1 MIIEFDKSFEKSL
14 DKIKN
19 KSLFP
24 RIEKIIL
31 EFEKSKSLTIPLEV
45 TAPARKQLHSAFNV
59 RNEDPESSA
68 SRTPAFFYTP
78 AKELRYRFAELKF
91 FAASYEESSIP

>member
-19 KSLFP
+19 KSLYP

-31 EFEKSKSLTIPLEV
+31 EFENSKSLSDLTNIKKLIGFKNYYRVRIGEYRLGFELLSKD
-45 TAPARKQLHSAFNV
+45 TLRFIIIAHRK
-59 RNEDPESSA
+59 DI
-68 SRTPAFFYTP
+68 
-78 AKELRYRFAELKF
+78 YRSFPKL
-91 FAASYEESSIP
+91 SHRR

>member
-19 KSLFP
+19 KLLFP

-31 EFEKSKSLTIPLEV
+31 EFEKSKSLTDLPNIKKLTGFKNYYRLRIGEYRLGFEKIDEN
-45 TAPARKQLHSAFNV
+45 TLRFILIAHRKDIFKLF
-59 RNEDPESSA
+59 P
-68 SRTPAFFYTP
+68 
-78 AKELRYRFAELKF
+78 
-91 FAASYEESSIP
+91 

>member
-19 KSLFP
+19 KLLFP

-31 EFEKSKSLTIPLEV
+31 EFEKSKSLTDLPNIKKLTGFKNYDRLRIGEYRLGFEKIDEN
-45 TAPARKQLHSAFNV
+45 TLRFILIAHRKDIYKLF
-59 RNEDPESSA
+59 P
-68 SRTPAFFYTP
+68 
-78 AKELRYRFAELKF
+78 
-91 FAASYEESSIP
+91 

>member
-31 EFEKSKSLTIPLEV
+31 EFEKAKLLTDLPNIKKLIGFKNYFQDNYW
-45 TAPARKQLHSAFNV
+45 R
-59 RNEDPESSA
+59 
-68 SRTPAFFYTP
+68 
-78 AKELRYRFAELKF
+78 
-91 FAASYEESSIP
+91 

>member
-19 KSLFP
+19 KLLFP

-31 EFEKSKSLTIPLEV
+31 EFEKSKSLTDLPNIKKLTGFKNYYRLRIGEYRLGFEKIDEN
-45 TAPARKQLHSAFNV
+45 TLRFILFAHRKDIYKLF
-59 RNEDPESSA
+59 P
-68 SRTPAFFYTP
+68 
-78 AKELRYRFAELKF
+78 
-91 FAASYEESSIP
+91 